1 MTLPNWRMRFV
12 NGAART
18 QNTRAEQEEAEFLE
32 FIATVVRPAFS
43 SIAQQLAEK
52 GRTVTPHETRAAC
65 GITVAN
71 GMTEEITFRILRQTL
86 PNSIVPSIEVKMHER
101 RGLRIQSKTV
111 PLSIGSEKQVSL
123 RETKSEEIVAAF
135 FKFYAEAQ
143 RNLN

>member
-32 FIATVVRPAFS
+32 FIATIVRPAFS
-43 SIAQQLAEK
+43 SIAQQLVEK
-52 GRTVTPHETRAAC
+52 GKTVTPHETRAAC
-65 GITVAN
+65 GITVSN
-71 GMTEEITFRILRQTL
+71 GMIEEITFRILRQTL
-86 PNSIVPSIEVKMHER
+86 PNSIVPTIEVKMHER

-111 PLSIGSEKQVSL
+111 PLSIGSEKMASL
-123 RETKSEEIVAAF
+123 RETKSDEIVAAF
-135 FKFYAEAQ
+135 FKFYTEAL